1 MQRIR
6 AGLTGLSLVLI
17 VTLLGSLAYAP
28 RSAAPGPAE
37 PLSELGVAPSPGVPR
52 GAPPAE
58 TGKSP
63 VADRAPEP
71 VHTPDQVSI

>member
-6 AGLTGLSLVLI
+6 AGLTGLSLVLL
-17 VTLLGSLAYAP
+17 VTLLGSLAYSP
-28 RSAAPGPAE
+28 RSSAPGPAE

-52 GAPPAE
+52 GPPPAE
-58 TGKSP
+58 TSKSP

-71 VHTPDQVSI
+71 FHGPNQVSI